1 MVTKNI
7 IFVDKENF
15 KTEAFILEL
24 ERKTSPFEKK
34 NNIRTCFFFCST
46 VYYYLLQDSTFADVF
61 QQVVPTSFQSVSC
74 GVTQR
79 MRALPNDVFKVHTWA
94 WPELHVLQKRFI
106 CGSKNTFS
114 TKKCNRIYE
123 APLSQ
128 YILLIDGYFL
138 PTFFTYFGKN
148 IVGNIS
154 SP

>member
-1 MVTKNI
+1 M
-7 IFVDKENF
+7 
-15 KTEAFILEL
+15 
-24 ERKTSPFEKK
+24 
-34 NNIRTCFFFCST
+34 FFFLLRFS
-46 VYYYLLQDSTFADVF
+46 YYLLQDSTFADVF

-114 TKKCNRIYE
+114 TKKCNRICE
-123 APLSQ
+123 AQLSQ
-128 YILLIDGYFL
+128 YILLINGYFL

-148 IVGNIS
+148 IVWNIS
-154 SP
+154 SPLSRI